1 MPIDD
6 QRLTRLRRYEDPQA
20 GVYEEFAEQ
29 RLGPWNALALLAAPL
44 GERQAT
50 GWVICPSI
58 GPEHGNMRRLEAIL
72 ARRLAGAGFPVL
84 RIRPDVDPTQGL
96 MRDIDLSARLREIDD
111 AVELMRSLG
120 DARDVGLVGAL
131 FGATVAALS
140 CERHGLPAMALIE
153 PAGRGKQYAREA
165 IMREAVAELMTATGG
180 EEPTSQRPMREL
192 AETGHTTVRG
202 LGLSSSELDRISAV
216 NLLEDL
222 QSFRGR
228 SLLVGISPTGAIAPG
243 LRKLAA
249 RLEELGG
256 DVTLESVQDP
266 LEAPLG
272 DYYYRNVGPV
282 RVDTRLGLDQTLAA
296 LTVSWAL
303 AAPAA
308 ASEAGA

>member
-6 QRLTRLRRYEDPQA
+6 QRLTRLRRYEDAQA
-20 GVYEEFAEQ
+20 GIYEEFAEQ
-29 RLGPWNALALLAAPL
+29 QLGPWNALALLAGPL
-44 GERQAT
+44 GEQQAT

-96 MRDIDLSARLREIDD
+96 MREIDLSARLQEIED
-111 AVELMRSLG
+111 AVELLRSLG
-120 DARDVGLVGAL
+120 DAREVGLVGAL

-165 IMREAVAELMTATGG
+165 IMREAVAELMTATGS
-180 EEPTSQRPMREL
+180 EEPASQRPMREL

-216 NLLEDL
+216 NLLEDI

-228 SLLVGISPTGAIAPG
+228 SLLVGISPTGAIATG
-243 LRKLAA
+243 LRKLEA

-256 DVTLESVQDP
+256 DVTVESVQDP

-272 DYYYRNVGPV
+272 DYYYRNVGAV
-282 RVDTRLGLDQTLAA
+282 RVDTRLALDQALAA
-296 LTVSWAL
+296 LVVGWAI
-303 AAPAA
+303 AAPAPPP
-308 ASEAGA
+308 EAGA

>member
-6 QRLTRLRRYEDPQA
+6 QRLTRLRRYEDAQS
-20 GVYEEFAEQ
+20 GIYEEFAAQ

-131 FGATVAALS
+131 FGGTVAALS
-140 CERHGLPAMALIE
+140 CERHGLPAMA
-153 PAGRGKQYAREA
+153 PDRACRSRQAVRPRGDHA
-165 IMREAVAELMTATGG
+165 
-180 EEPTSQRPMREL
+180 
-192 AETGHTTVRG
+192 
-202 LGLSSSELDRISAV
+202 
-216 NLLEDL
+216 
-222 QSFRGR
+222 RGR
-228 SLLVGISPTGAIAPG
+228 RRADD
-243 LRKLAA
+243 RD
-249 RLEELGG
+249 R
-256 DVTLESVQDP
+256 
-266 LEAPLG
+266 
-272 DYYYRNVGPV
+272 R
-282 RVDTRLGLDQTLAA
+282 
-296 LTVSWAL
+296 
-303 AAPAA
+303 
-308 ASEAGA
+308 